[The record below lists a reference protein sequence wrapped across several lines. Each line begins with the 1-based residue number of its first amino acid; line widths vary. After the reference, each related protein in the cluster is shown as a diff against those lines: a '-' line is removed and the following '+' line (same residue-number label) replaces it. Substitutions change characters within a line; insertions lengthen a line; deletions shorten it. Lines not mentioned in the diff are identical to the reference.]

1 MSKTLTIKKA
11 IIMYP
16 QGLFTPSAPP
26 KYQDK
31 IKYNCNFLIPFDSPE
46 YAEIEQALRD
56 VAKQQWADSKDAI
69 HKTWEGKLD
78 YLRLDPQ
85 KCCWI
90 PSDKKPD
97 HMALK
102 AKNNDRPKVY
112 TPSMESITEDV
123 NNTYYSGWIV
133 AAKVKIYVPKSDG
146 CISSLLLGVK
156 FLQPAEPISADIAT
170 ADDFSDITPDVGD
183 DAWM

>member
-1 MSKTLTIKKA
+1 MSKTLTLKKS
-11 IIMYP
+11 IILYP
-16 QGLFTPSAPP
+16 AGLFAPSAPP
-26 KYQDK
+26 SYPDNPKF
-31 IKYNCNFLIPFDSPE
+31 NCNLLISEGSTEFS
-46 YAEIEQALRD
+46 EIETAIRD
-56 VAKQQWADSKDAI
+56 VAKQKWAEIKDPI
-69 HKTWEGKLD
+69 HKTWESKFNHVKMD
-78 YLRLDPQ
+78 SQ
-85 KCCWI
+85 KCCWV

-97 HMALK
+97 HMVLK
-102 AKNNDRPKVY
+102 AKNKDRPKVF